1 MRGRTFR
8 ILAAAVLAYTGAAP
22 AFSQFWEEPGL
33 PAWSPSPTVVY
44 ADTVHDWLLVAG
56 QNALFVDGSTYMG
69 LFRYNGTVWDTLG
82 LFGNKVLAAI
92 VYHDTLIVGGGF
104 PWMHNDSIG
113 VTACYVDGQ
122 WYPFGEIGG
131 PTANGSV
138 QRFRIV
144 DGELYALGIFALAD
158 GQVANGLAKRVGG
171 HWEPVPGWPSIGFT
185 GDPWVHDII
194 RYQGQLIVCGNF
206 NTPDMVIKDLAYFGG
221 KEWLPFCDDCL
232 HGGMEAAF
240 QLVEYQGD
248 LYLGGSYTYATG
260 NAGQG
265 IMRWDGEQWYPLGP
279 VGHGVQKNDN
289 SDWPPPQILQVE
301 RRNGLLYL
309 GGIFNYVNHMPTP
322 GIASWDGTDF
332 CAMEGGAL
340 TVATNRFAFYH
351 DTLYIGT
358 SPPVTF
364 GQGLLRYLGAY
375 DALCSTLGVEDE
387 DPVDHALQVAWSPHG
402 ELTLLGLSDGAHQLK
417 VYDAQ
422 GRLVLEQAVQSQA
435 GRTNAVPLREAGT
448 SLFLVVVDNLRT
460 GRLVP
465 IH

>member
-1 MRGRTFR
+1 MYYP
-8 ILAAAVLAYTGAAP
+8 LY
-22 AFSQFWEEPGL
+22 
-33 PAWSPSPTVVY
+33 
-44 ADTVHDWLLVAG
+44 
-56 QNALFVDGSTYMG
+56 
-69 LFRYNGTVWDTLG
+69 RYNGTVWDTLG

-104 PWMHNDSIG
+104 SWMHNDSIPK
-113 VTACYVDGQ
+113 VACYVDGE
-122 WYPFGEIGG
+122 WHPYGNLSDCGYIGG
-131 PTANGSV
+131 LIN
-138 QRFRIV
+138 RFRIV
-144 DGELYALGIFALAD
+144 DGELYAMGVFGCAD

-185 GDPWVHDII
+185 GDPWVHDIV

-206 NTPDMVIKDLAYFGG
+206 NTPDMVIKDLAYFDGT
-221 KEWLPFCDDCL
+221 EWLPFCNDCL